1 MGGYMNWAAA
11 FYVATL
17 WLLAAAAWQFFR
29 PIPSDA
35 SHRHVAIR
43 VFQDIAPAV
52 LLGLLLAR
60 IL

>member
-1 MGGYMNWAAA
+1 VNWAAA

-17 WLLAAAAWQFFR
+17 WILAAAAWQLYR
-29 PIPSDA
+29 PLPIGATHRQA
-35 SHRHVAIR
+35 SVR